1 MKIYRILNN
10 LNNVRLC
17 MTDIYKDI
25 DEKATLKDS
34 ELNSYKF
41 KLSVLK
47 EIAGILRQN
56 NDDELAILK
65 EKFNFIMK
73 ESPEMLRMIEKYNI
87 QDFKKLKV
95 L

>member
-1 MKIYRILNN
+1 MKVFRTFNN
-10 LNNVRLC
+10 MNNIRLC
-17 MTDIYKDI
+17 MVDIYKDI
-25 DEKATLKDS
+25 DKKANLKDS
-34 ELNSYKF
+34 ELSFYKF
-41 KLSVLK
+41 KLLVLK

-65 EKFNFIMK
+65 EKFDFIMK
-73 ESPEMLRMIEKYNI
+73 ESPEMLRIIERYNL